1 MFYDIQGSG
10 SGWVMI
16 HDTTCEHWASWDKLG
31 CSWAVAVNVVS
42 SKIKEIR
49 AQHGTIPNTAAAQ
62 FSAPHLTITGAVDI

>member
-1 MFYDIQGSG
+1 MIQLVS
-10 SGWVMI
+10 
-16 HDTTCEHWASWDKLG
+16 TEQAET
-31 CSWAVAVNVVS
+31 SWAVAVNVVS